1 MKRLIAMI
9 LMIAS
14 AASNAA
20 PLGLPLPLPLPGGIP
35 AGVPTMPD
43 SAFELSRVRI
53 ADAVEVMYT
62 QVLKT
67 PYLIQPDV
75 VGDERLVSFRFATG
89 ASPRSEVSRFM
100 SLLGLSVRTV
110 NGVDLVGIAKEPE
123 PDREPFIYR
132 PKYREV
138 TYLVELLR
146 ALFPKGEFTS
156 TRAIHGA
163 PQVVS
168 ADAPPNGQ
176 SKAPTPSGSAASL
189 VDTVAD
195 AMVFNGTAADIKK
208 LSGLLAQLDIR
219 QGEVMVRGQVFEVST
234 GGQQGSAFS
243 LALSLLGGTVTAG
256 LSTPSTLD
264 GFIRIKRGSID
275 AVFAALSNDS
285 RFKTISAPSLRV
297 RSGATGRFLVG
308 QEVPV
313 LGSVSYPGA
322 GNAPVQSVEYRSS
335 GVIFDLSPVV
345 RDAVVDL
352 TVQQQLS
359 NFVVTQTGVNNSP
372 TLTKREVRTSLS
384 VSDGDVVIIGGL
396 AEDREST
403 GRVGFSFL
411 PEWMRSNTGEKS
423 KSEILLVL
431 QIDRI

>member
-1 MKRLIAMI
+1 MKKLVA
-9 LMIAS
+9 LFALLFTFSAHAADPAS
-14 AASNAA
+14 FS
-20 PLGLPLPLPLPGGIP
+20 
-35 AGVPTMPD
+35 
-43 SAFELSRVRI
+43 LSHI
-53 ADAVEVMYT
+53 KISEAVEIMYS

-67 PYLIQPDV
+67 PFVIQSDV
-75 VGDERLVSFRFATG
+75 LADERMVSFRFNTG
-89 ASPRSEVSRFM
+89 SDARQEIGRF
-100 SLLGLSVRTV
+100 LTTVGLAVKVV
-110 NGVDLVGIAKEPE
+110 NGVDVIGLQKEIKPE
-123 PDREPFIYR
+123 KTVFVYR
-132 PKYREV
+132 PKYRDV
-138 TYLVELLR
+138 SYLIELMR
-146 ALFPKGEFTS
+146 GLFSEGEFTT

-163 PQVVS
+163 PQPVS
-168 ADAPPNGQ
+168 ADLSSGQPPRQ
-176 SKAPTPSGSAASL
+176 PAVAESAAAL
-189 VDTVAD
+189 VDNTAD
-195 AMVFNGTAADIKK
+195 AVVFNGTASDIKRLTAL
-208 LSGLLAQLDIR
+208 LSQLDVKL
-219 QGEVMVRGQVFEVST
+219 GEVMVRGQVFEVST

-264 GFIRIKRGSID
+264 GFIRIKRASVD

-297 RSGATGRFLVG
+297 RSGATGRFSVG

-313 LGSVSYPGA
+313 LGAISYPGN

-384 VSDGDVVIIGGL
+384 VGDGDVVIIGGL
-396 AEDREST
+396 AEDRESS

-411 PEWMRSNTGEKS
+411 PEWMRSNTGDKS

-431 QIDRI
+431 QIDKI